1 MIILNDHEA
10 GPESLK
16 IAKATIITTFIGTIT
31 TITIVVF
38 RMLSVAPVLLTGPKL
53 NIRRS
58 DGASK
63 RTVC

>member
-16 IAKATIITTFIGTIT
+16 IAKATIITTFIG